1 MDTKVCEYILE
12 IARQRSI
19 TKAAEA
25 LEISQSALSQCL
37 IRVEKELSAPL
48 FYRRKTSLTP
58 TEAGK
63 LYIEAA
69 SKVVEIKRRLRADVS
84 AMARQKRIRVGISS
98 MWGME
103 MMMEIIP
110 MFRER
115 YPEVTLEL
123 KNGNFSDLSTNY
135 LQGKCDVLVISAV
148 SENVLPGTCIPL
160 RMEEL
165 KLIISSRDPFALRH
179 WNQQTLPRTVLRD
192 ELLHADAIRHER
204 GATNH
209 EIENQ
214 LYEELGMQTKTICRL
229 GDYGALMRLVA
240 GGLGYAIVSGDV
252 VDRDKSIKC
261 WSLDPRLERC
271 NLLCIHPNV
280 TIGSPEK
287 YLIEIIR
294 GYRLFN
300 NR

>member
-12 IARQRSI
+12 IARQKSI

-25 LEISQSALSQCL
+25 LSISQSALSQCL
-37 IRVEKELSAPL
+37 LREEKDLGAPL
-48 FYRRKTSLTP
+48 FNRKKNSLTP

-69 SKVVEIKRRLRADVS
+69 TKVVEMKRRLRADIS
-84 AMARQKRIRVGISS
+84 SMARKKRISLGISS
-98 MWGME
+98 MWGMD

-123 KNGNFSDLSTNY
+123 RKGSFSELSTGY
-135 LQGKCDVLVISAV
+135 FQGKYDVLVTSAV
-148 SENVLPGTCIPL
+148 SEHVLPGVGFLL

-165 KLIISSRDPFALRH
+165 KLITSASDPFALRH
-179 WNQQTLPRTVLRD
+179 WNQQELPRTVIRD
-192 ELLHADAIRHER
+192 ELGNADAIRHDR
-204 GATNH
+204 GTSNH

-214 LYEELGMQTKTICRL
+214 LFDELGTQTRTICQL
-229 GDYGALMRLVA
+229 GDDAALMRLVA

-252 VDRDKSIKC
+252 VSRDKRIKS
-261 WSLDPRLERC
+261 WSLSPRLERS
-271 NLLCIHPNV
+271 NVMFIHPNV

-287 YLIEIIR
+287 YLIEIIK

-300 NR
+300 KN